1 MELLVFSDTHQR
13 INGCIDVI
21 GQSGRVDAVL
31 HAGDLVRDAED
42 LAAAFP
48 DIPFYYVSGN
58 NDLFDRCPEERLL
71 TFSGVKLLLTHG
83 HTHNVRF
90 GERDLANYAKKQ
102 GAALAVFGHTHQ
114 AFDGMVNGV
123 HLLNPGTMGYAP
135 RSYARITINGD
146 EIFTKIVRY
155 DG

>member
-13 INGCIDVI
+13 ISGCIDI
-21 GQSGRVDAVL
+21 IQHGGPVDAVL

-58 NDLFDRCPEERLL
+58 NDLFDRCPEERIL

-83 HTHNVRF
+83 HMYGVRY
-90 GERDLANYAKKQ
+90 GERELANYAKTR
-102 GAALAVFGHTHQ
+102 GAALVVFGHTHE
-114 AFDGMVNGV
+114 AFDGVVNGV
-123 HLLNPGTMGYAP
+123 RLLNPGTMGYAP

-146 EIFTKIVRY
+146 EILTKIVRY